1 MATHLTGRISLT
13 RTDLWSYL
21 QEATPQTPLLRMYS
35 QFKAIIEPLFAV
47 VLGVVFAPVMLAL
60 AVVIKMSSP
69 GPIFY
74 RQMRT
79 GYLGRNFLLYKF
91 RSMRAD
97 AEANGPQWASS
108 NDDRVTPV
116 GKFMRKT
123 RLDEL
128 PQLWNVFK
136 GEMSFFGP
144 RPERPEIYQRLK
156 KEIPLFSMRTIVRPG
171 ITGWAQVCAGY
182 AATIEQSFDK
192 LEYDLF
198 YIAHMSLRLD
208 LIVLVKTVQV
218 ALFGSEAEKR
228 NSSIAP
234 EPVSGGTIPGTG
246 AG

>member
-1 MATHLTGRISLT
+1 MLI
-13 RTDLWSYL
+13 
-21 QEATPQTPLLRMYS
+21 
-35 QFKAIIEPLFAV
+35 
-47 VLGVVFAPVMLAL
+47 LAL
-60 AVVIKMSSP
+60 VIKMSSP

-74 RQMRT
+74 RQVRT
-79 GYLGRNFLLYKF
+79 GYLGRNFTLVKF

-97 AEANGPQWASS
+97 AEVNGPQWASS
-108 NDDRVTPV
+108 NDDRVTRV
-116 GKFMRKT
+116 GNFMRKA

-182 AATIEQSFDK
+182 AATVEQSSIK
-192 LEYDLF
+192 LEFDLF

-208 LIVLVKTVQV
+208 LIVLVKTIQV
-218 ALFGSEAEKR
+218 ALFGSEAEKQ
-228 NSSIAP
+228 NSATTP
-234 EPVSGGTIPGTG
+234 EPVTGGTMPGTG
-246 AG
+246 LM